1 MEKTYT
7 ISQISKLLG
16 LTNDAIRFYEK
27 KGLVHPTTNP
37 HNNYRMYMIHRN
49 MFLGLKKK
57 KKINYIQS
65 LYLQIKT
72 DKNIEIAT
80 FPTSYILFE
89 SEDSDEFFTHKIR
102 HITTDEFVLCSIF
115 KKYDHTL
122 NQQATYVTLETDIAS
137 NLQLSLDLQTINLTK
152 CIHMTCAMNNK
163 TINKTTINKLLEY
176 AKINNL
182 NYASYFLIKE
192 IPLTFYHDKENY
204 YAEIYL
210 PII

>member
-1 MEKTYT
+1 MNLFYVLFLKNT
-7 ISQISKLLG
+7 I
-16 LTNDAIRFYEK
+16 
-27 KGLVHPTTNP
+27 
-37 HNNYRMYMIHRN
+37 
-49 MFLGLKKK
+49 
-57 KKINYIQS
+57 
-65 LYLQIKT
+65 
-72 DKNIEIAT
+72 
-80 FPTSYILFE
+80 IL
-89 SEDSDEFFTHKIR
+89 
-102 HITTDEFVLCSIF
+102 
-115 KKYDHTL
+115 L

-137 NLQLSLDLQTINLTK
+137 KLQLSLNLQTINLTK

-163 TINKTTINKLLEY
+163 IINKTTINKLLEC